1 MTKSNPPLKLVILT
15 DCISKAIIKSLQSHY
30 LNPKIDITSKQL
42 CENVRPKSQAWR
54 RDKIIRWNFTEQ
66 SHTCSQ
72 NESQLTPREAQHHIC
87 CSLVVVVSLTLLMM
101 SLTLLMMTHKN
112 YDTTLVSNPVCHQT
126 VVSLHLAPARKQPQ
140 KTLVITNFA
149 FSFVLSLAP
158 FASPSLQQELRQNF
172 FKQCLFVGATQIFF
186 RFFFPQFCDQGSHEC
201 AQFQCFFCWPC
212 LLRPKDIVFMGCI
225 HTWC

>member
-1 MTKSNPPLKLVILT
+1 
-15 DCISKAIIKSLQSHY
+15 
-30 LNPKIDITSKQL
+30 
-42 CENVRPKSQAWR
+42 
-54 RDKIIRWNFTEQ
+54 
-66 SHTCSQ
+66 
-72 NESQLTPREAQHHIC
+72 
-87 CSLVVVVSLTLLMM
+87 
-101 SLTLLMMTHKN
+101 MMTHKN

-186 RFFFPQFCDQGSHEC
+186 RFFFAPNF
-201 AQFQCFFCWPC
+201 AI
-212 LLRPKDIVFMGCI
+212 KDLMNVLNFNVSFVGLAY
-225 HTWC
+225 